1 MAALEELLRRARGS
15 VQHARTKMLAKNDYK
30 LMADLVQIRISRGLT
45 QPQVAER
52 LGISQ
57 QAVSKLE
64 SYSSDPRLST
74 IRRYANA
81 VEALVAHVVEAD
93 EGQLAN
99 GRAWIAT
106 TYTTTT
112 VTPNRTYPAEAVRR
126 VDYSVAA

>member
-1 MAALEELLRRARGS
+1 MATLEELLRRARGTAE
-15 VQHARTKMLAKNDYK
+15 HARAKMLAKNDYK

-45 QPQVAER
+45 QPQVAKR

-93 EGQLAN
+93 EG
-99 GRAWIAT
+99 
-106 TYTTTT
+106 
-112 VTPNRTYPAEAVRR
+112 
-126 VDYSVAA
+126 

>member
-1 MAALEELLRRARGS
+1 MAALEELLRRARGTA
-15 VQHARTKMLAKNDYK
+15 QHARTKMLAKNDYK

-81 VEALVAHVVEAD
+81 VEALIAHVVEAD

>member
-1 MAALEELLRRARGS
+1 MAALEELLRRARGT

-81 VEALVAHVVEAD
+81 VEALIAHVVEAD

>member
-1 MAALEELLRRARGS
+1 MATLEELLRRARGT
-15 VQHARTKMLAKNDYK
+15 VEHARTKMLAKNDYN

-81 VEALVAHVVEAD
+81 VEALIAHVVEAD
-93 EGQLAN
+93 EGQLTN